1 MEKHVTFVAA
11 LHIGYSALGILAA
24 TMIFMFFVGGG
35 FLDRLINVTGDPMI
49 FPIVASVGSMITLF
63 LLLVFVPGVVGGIGL
78 LRHKPWAR
86 YMVLV
91 LSVLYLFNI
100 PIGTTIGVYSIW
112 ALVQDETAKLFG
124 SAPG

>member
-24 TMIFMFFVGGG
+24 IMIFMFFVGGG
-35 FLDRLINVTGDPMI
+35 FLDRVIGITSDPMI
-49 FPIVASVGSMITLF
+49 FPIFAGVGSMMTLF
-63 LLLVFVPGVVGGIGL
+63 LLLVSLPGVVAGIGL

-86 YMVLV
+86 YMILV
-91 LSVLYLFNI
+91 LSVLALTNI
-100 PIGTTIGVYSIW
+100 PIGTAIGAYSIW

-124 SAPG
+124 STPG